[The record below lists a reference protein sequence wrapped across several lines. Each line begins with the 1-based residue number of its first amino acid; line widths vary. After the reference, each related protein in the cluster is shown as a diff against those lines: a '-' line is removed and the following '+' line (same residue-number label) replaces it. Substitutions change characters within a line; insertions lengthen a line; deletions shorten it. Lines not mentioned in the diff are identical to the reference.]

1 MRKTFPSLLLLL
13 AASLFLAN
21 AAHAATIRPNVPGV
35 PAVTVP
41 LETELI
47 GEDEEGEDGEW
58 EEGEED
64 EEEGDEWEEFEA
76 GEEPPVECLLRSA
89 SAKAVVPA
97 GEDKLRLTIR
107 YTTFEPTEVT
117 IDYKLRGGKGSLHLP
132 QVRQRLGEQG
142 PVRVTE
148 PLGEAQAE
156 RARAAHDFAIQ
167 FRIADAPRECR
178 PLFIRHLTAKRPL
191 HDQVVFRQDGSIF
204 GGTS

>member
-1 MRKTFPSLLLLL
+1 MRKTFIPLLLLL
-13 AASLFLAN
+13 AASLFLAS
-21 AAHAATIRPNVPGV
+21 AAHAATIKPSVPGL

-47 GEDEEGEDGEW
+47 GADEEEVGEDEW
-58 EEGEED
+58 EEIED

-89 SAKAVVPA
+89 SAKAVVSA

-107 YTTFEPTEVT
+107 YTTFEPTEAT
-117 IDYKLRGGKGSLHLP
+117 IDYRMRGGKGSLHLP

-142 PVRVTE
+142 TVRITE
-148 PLGEAQAE
+148 PLSETQAE

-178 PLFIRHLTAKRPL
+178 PLFIRHLTAKRPV